1 MAKKDDPYINEDT
14 WDVTT
19 KNPNFLEGLLIGIM
33 MLISALFFRKP
44 Q

>member
-1 MAKKDDPYINEDT
+1 MTKKADPYVNEDT

-19 KNPNFLEGLLIGIM
+19 RAPSFLEGLLIGIVM
-33 MLISALFFRKP
+33 FISALFFRKP